1 MSHQYYSYSTQGYYQ
16 QQYPDQQQKI
26 SVIENELQQEKK
38 ENEALK
44 LEIEKL
50 KKQIE
55 DLKPVLSDKYF
66 VTSAVSLNAVHP
78 QQITPE
84 QPMLPLKQTIID
96 QSQQPLKPLQPILS
110 NEPLKPLQPIL
121 SNEPLKPLQPILS
134 EEEMIQK
141 FTLENIKENFEKYA
155 PIMHQIAQGKMM
167 SKFTILYKMRPEA
180 PLRFDFEEALK
191 QHPKLVTIIMTGN
204 LVISFGGELNQFER
218 QMIKDPAF
226 KVNVLM
232 HEGKFKKGMYI
243 KSKSGYGY
251 DCSLKK
257 NEYIISIRNIFS
269 IQTRKLIEFEKDTF
283 KTEKTLQENCE
294 LGGGFTS
301 FFKNKRVSS
310 SRIDHLIVLS
320 FD

>member
-44 LEIEKL
+44 LEIEML

-55 DLKPVLSDKYF
+55 DLKPIPVDPQF
-66 VTSAVSLNAVHP
+66 VTSAVPLNAVHP

-84 QPMLPLKQTIID
+84 QRNQPILVSLKPIIKNK
-96 QSQQPLKPLQPILS
+96 PLKPLQPF
-110 NEPLKPLQPIL
+110 P
-121 SNEPLKPLQPILS
+121 S

-141 FTLENIKENFEKYA
+141 FTLENIKENFDKYA

-283 KTEKTLQENCE
+283 KTENTLQENCE